1 MDRWGEFVE
10 GRGRISKMEREIR
23 KEKEVWEE
31 FEGSD
36 GKRREGREI

>member
-1 MDRWGEFVE
+1 MG
-10 GRGRISKMEREIR
+10 GRGRRSEIEREIR

-36 GKRREGREI
+36 GKIREGRDI